1 MDSLNG
7 TVDRRGLR
15 PELRDLMEAAD
26 ASGLPT
32 LDRMTPAEG
41 RASAEAGI
49 PDLWGPLETVA
60 SITDLNL
67 ETPMARLPVRLYRPA
82 EPRGTVLFFHGGG
95 WVIGSLA
102 THDGGCRRLANAIPA
117 NVLSIEYRK
126 GPEHPFPAAV
136 VDADASLDWLLAN
149 GARLGLDTSA
159 IVVAGESAG
168 ATLAAVVAR
177 HARDR
182 GILLAGQALV
192 YPPTNPRM
200 NTQSYDDNAVGF
212 NLTRA
217 AMGWFYDHYVDG
229 ADRAHPDAAPLM
241 AGDLARLAPAY
252 LVTVE
257 FDPLRDEGRAYAAR
271 LIEAGND
278 VTYIEWPG
286 LLHGVWV
293 MNAVTPATGEVIGAT
308 ARWIAD
314 RFR

>member
-1 MDSLNG
+1 MES
-7 TVDRRGLR
+7 VD
-15 PELRDLMEAAD
+15 AA
-26 ASGLPT
+26 GLPT
-32 LDRMTPAEG
+32 LDRMTPAEA

-49 PDLWGPLETVA
+49 PGLWGQLERVP
-60 SITDLNL
+60 SITDLDL
-67 ETPMARLPVRLYRPA
+67 ETPMARLPARLYRPA
-82 EPRGTVLFFHGGG
+82 TPRGTVLFLHGGG

-102 THDGGCRRLANAIPA
+102 THDGGCRMLANAIPA

-126 GPEHPFPAAV
+126 GPEYPFPAAV

-149 GARLGLDTSA
+149 GARLRVDTST

-182 GILLAGQALV
+182 GISLAGQALI
-192 YPPTNPRM
+192 YPPTDPRM
-200 NTQSYDDNAVGF
+200 NTRSYNDNANGV

-217 AMGWFYDHYVDG
+217 AMRWFYDHYVNGD
-229 ADRAHPDAAPLM
+229 DRAHPDAAPLM
-241 AGDLARLAPAY
+241 AGDLERLAPAY

-278 VTYIEWPG
+278 VTYVEWPG

-314 RFR
+314 RTAIRTNP

>member
-1 MDSLNG
+1 MDEGSG
-7 TVDRRGLR
+7 KIDRTGLR
-15 PELRDLMEAAD
+15 PELRGLMEAVD
-26 ASGLPT
+26 AAGLPS

-41 RASAEAGI
+41 RESSEAGI
-49 PDLWGPLETVA
+49 PALWGDLEPVA
-60 SITDLNL
+60 AIEDLEI
-67 ETPMARLPVRLYRPA
+67 ETPAASLPARLYRPA
-82 EPRGTVLFFHGGG
+82 KARGTVLFFHGGG

-102 THDGGCRRLANAIPA
+102 THDGGCRLLANATPA
-117 NVLSIEYRK
+117 NILSVEYRK

-136 VDADASLDWLLAN
+136 IDADASLDWLVAN
-149 GARLGLDTSA
+149 GARLGLDTNA

-182 GILLAGQALV
+182 DVSLAGQALI
-192 YPPTNPRM
+192 YPPTDSRM
-200 NTQSYDDNAVGF
+200 DTPSYRDNAIGF

-217 AMGWFYDHYVDG
+217 AMRWFYDHYVNS
-229 ADRAHPDAAPLM
+229 ADRGHPDAAPLL
-241 AGDLARLAPAY
+241 ASDLARLAPAY

-278 VTYIEWPG
+278 VTYVERPG

-293 MNAVTPATGEVIGAT
+293 MNAVTPATGEMVRAT